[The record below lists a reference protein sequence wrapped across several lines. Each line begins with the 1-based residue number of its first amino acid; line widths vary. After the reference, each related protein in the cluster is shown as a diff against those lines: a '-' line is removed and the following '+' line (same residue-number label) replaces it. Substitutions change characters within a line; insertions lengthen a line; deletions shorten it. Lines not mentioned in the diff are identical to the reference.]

1 MTEKEKEMIKIIAD
15 ELKFI
20 RESVTK
26 QNEVINQQSTLLM
39 KQSKELST
47 LKAFVET
54 QLNPTKLQEIGVRA
68 VKEATF
74 TVHDMEI
81 FVGSMK
87 ENFEGATHG
96 RNYIIDLIKK
106 EAQDTRNS
114 IPSGASRGGMFS

>member
-47 LKAFVET
+47 LKAFVKT

-68 VKEATF
+68 VREATF
-74 TVHDMEI
+74 SGENMEN
-81 FVGSMK
+81 FVRSMK
-87 ENFEGATHG
+87 KNFEGATHA

-114 IPSGASRGGMFS
+114 IPSGASRGGMYS